1 MKHGIPTSQPSFI
14 LSPSS
19 RSINNVT
26 WGQPVKHPFIT
37 NRHLASTLYFFFF
50 TLYFLI
56 LVLMLVNSIIEN
68 HLLLW
73 RVFVVYLLPGRLHQ
87 KRSSTTSLRLK
98 EEAPASPSVPKGE
111 ILLKPFPEYLLWDI
125 CKIMEYYLSIKTAYF
140 LPLMHSMHYMHIH
153 THSIY
158 YMAHNNYIYKL

>member
-1 MKHGIPTSQPSFI
+1 MKHGIPTFQPRFI

-37 NRHLASTLYFFFF
+37 DRHLASILYF
-50 TLYFLI
+50 FLI
-56 LVLMLVNSIIEN
+56 LVLILVNSIIEN
-68 HLLLW
+68 HLLVW
-73 RVFVVYLLPGRLHQ
+73 TVFGGYLLPGRLHQ

-98 EEAPASPSVPKGE
+98 EEAPASSSVPKGE

-140 LPLMHSMHYMHIH
+140 LPLMHTMHYMHIH

-158 YMAHNNYIYKL
+158 YMAHNYIHKL